1 MRKYIVV
8 ALSSIV
14 IGIFLVEMNIFF
26 KFGLSRNIIIG
37 LSVFMIVLLINFFD
51 KKV

>member
-1 MRKYIVV
+1 MRKYIIV
-8 ALSSIV
+8 AFSSIV
-14 IGIFLVEMNIFF
+14 IGILLVEINIFF
-26 KFGLSRNIIIG
+26 KFGLSRNIIMG